1 LTSPSDRSGST
12 ARPLTVAYYDG
23 QRSTRHRA
31 TLTVCDSMLVV
42 TGDGFE
48 RRASLADIEIGE
60 RFGPAP
66 LPVRFNDGAFCE
78 VHDERALRGL
88 MGGRLG
94 DSAVQRWEQSWRWVA
109 VSAIVFLC
117 LVIVTYRYGLPAAAA
132 AAAQRLPVSALDA
145 LSDQTLAALDGRV
158 LQPTEV
164 EPHRQLQVAT
174 RFERLR
180 LPGAD
185 ERMRFKVLF
194 RKSDL
199 LGANALA
206 LPSGTIVITDEL
218 VAVAKDDDE
227 IAAVLAHEA
236 GHVVRRHGARQ
247 LLQDSVVALCVTW
260 YIGDISSL
268 VALAPTALLQAN
280 YSRELEREA
289 DRYAADTLRL
299 NHLSPEVLARMLV
312 RLDESRL
319 DESRDP
325 SGEASKEGM
334 RDYLSSHPVTRERLE
349 ELRR

>member
-1 LTSPSDRSGST
+1 
-12 ARPLTVAYYDG
+12 
-23 QRSTRHRA
+23 
-31 TLTVCDSMLVV
+31 
-42 TGDGFE
+42 
-48 RRASLADIEIGE
+48 
-60 RFGPAP
+60 
-66 LPVRFNDGAFCE
+66 
-78 VHDERALRGL
+78 
-88 MGGRLG
+88 
-94 DSAVQRWEQSWRWVA
+94 
-109 VSAIVFLC
+109 
-117 LVIVTYRYGLPAAAA
+117 
-132 AAAQRLPVSALDA
+132 
-145 LSDQTLAALDGRV
+145 V

-319 DESRDP
+319 DESRLDESRDP